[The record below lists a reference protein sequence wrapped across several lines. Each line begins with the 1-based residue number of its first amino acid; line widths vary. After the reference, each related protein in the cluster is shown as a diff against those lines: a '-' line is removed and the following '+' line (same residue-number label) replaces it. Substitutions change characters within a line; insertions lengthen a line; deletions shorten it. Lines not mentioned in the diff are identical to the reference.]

1 MGLATSAS
9 SAVLRDHTHAAI
21 AGLPQLKRPGL
32 PLSLFYVA
40 SASPCSSHV
49 AIVVIADGR

>member
-9 SAVLRDHTHAAI
+9 SAVLRDDTHAAI